1 MKIEFRPHVEVGS
14 NGSKSYS
21 EVFPFVNGQPANQ
34 IASCGY
40 CTLNRDESEC
50 CDGWVDDK
58 ENAPFFCGPICT
70 KFDPT
75 SEAVDLIEA
84 MEI

>member
-40 CTLNRDESEC
+40 CTLNRDESEW

-58 ENAPFFCGPICT
+58 ENAPSVVLFARSSTRPV
-70 KFDPT
+70 KL
-75 SEAVDLIEA
+75 LI
-84 MEI
+84 